1 MEIKNHLDSK
11 KTCLLYN
18 YAQHYRAAIFILLDK
33 EIDIDF
39 YFGDKMADVKKMDY
53 SELNNFIKELKN
65 IKLFSSIYWQKGAIS
80 LFFKKYDSYIILGE
94 YYCLSTWILLLLS
107 KFSNKKFFLWTHGWY
122 GNESFFKRVV
132 KKIFFKLSDGL
143 FLYGEYAKNLMLKEG
158 FSEEN
163 LHVIYNSLDY
173 DKQLLVRERLQTTS
187 IYSDYFKNNYPVLIF
202 IGRLTKVKKLEQ
214 LISAYE
220 QLKAVDI
227 NVNLVFIG
235 EGNAEEELREKLK
248 ISGGDSYWFFGPC
261 YDEQKLGELIFNAT
275 ICISPGNVGLTAIHS
290 LVYGT
295 PVITHSDFS
304 NQMPE
309 FESIEEGVSGSF
321 FMKNSDTDLAKKIEF
336 WLSAKINAREKVIF
350 DCFKVIDEKYNPHYQ
365 LSIIKKVLQK

>member
-1 MEIKNHLDSK
+1 MSN
-11 KTCLLYN
+11 KTCLIYN
-18 YAQHYRAAIFILLDK
+18 YAQHYRAGIFTLLDK
-33 EIDIDF
+33 ELGVDF

-53 SELNNFIKELKN
+53 SALTNFIKELKN
-65 IKLFSSIYWQKGAIS
+65 VKLFSSVYWQKGAIS
-80 LFFKKYDSYIILGE
+80 LFFKKYDKYIILGE
-94 YYCLSTWILLLLS
+94 YYCLSTWILLLLG
-107 KFSNKKFFLWTHGWY
+107 KFSNKKIFLWTHGWY
-122 GNESFFKRVV
+122 GNEGFIKRTV

-173 DKQLLVRERLQTTS
+173 DNQLLVRDQLQTTN

-220 QLKAVDI
+220 QLKAIDV
-227 NVNLVFIG
+227 NVNLVFVG
-235 EGNAEEELREKLK
+235 KGNAEQELREKFK
-248 ISGGDSYWFFGPC
+248 KSGGDSYWFFGPC

-295 PVITHSDFS
+295 PVITHSDFTC
-304 NQMPE
+304 QMPE
-309 FESIEEGVSGSF
+309 FEAIEEGVSGSF
-321 FMKNSDTDLAKKIEF
+321 YIKDDETDLVNKIQEC
-336 WLSAKINAREKVIF
+336 LTKLGDREKARV
-350 DCFKVIDEKYNPHYQ
+350 DCYKIIDEKYNPYFQ
-365 LSIIKKVLQK
+365 LQVIKKVLE